1 MAALMQRRILG
12 AKLQTSEDYIADDD
26 AEIKELA
33 AMTGVKYKA
42 PARKLQPKRCAA
54 PPLMSLGEMEE
65 LAAEAGSPVQRR
77 PLTAPETPPDLG
89 DVWWN
94 THREE
99 EDESITR
106 SPTRRAPPRPASA
119 SSSTTSRRRQK
130 AASAAFVA
138 SASTAAVTANRQAV
152 VRKKIRKKDA
162 APRRRTPDASAT
174 GPRRGRTPDASAA
187 TGPRR
192 RRTPDAAIPGP
203 GDPYCR
209 KTPDATQN
217 PPDAAAPRVVS
228 TARRAAAVALPRPR
242 SQPRTLP
249 SLMSA
254 PAADF
259 DLFAWPG
266 EAPAGNE
273 LGLVAL

>member
-99 EDESITR
+99 ED
-106 SPTRRAPPRPASA
+106 
-119 SSSTTSRRRQK
+119 
-130 AASAAFVA
+130 
-138 SASTAAVTANRQAV
+138 
-152 VRKKIRKKDA
+152 
-162 APRRRTPDASAT
+162 
-174 GPRRGRTPDASAA
+174 
-187 TGPRR
+187 
-192 RRTPDAAIPGP
+192 
-203 GDPYCR
+203 
-209 KTPDATQN
+209 
-217 PPDAAAPRVVS
+217 
-228 TARRAAAVALPRPR
+228 
-242 SQPRTLP
+242 
-249 SLMSA
+249 
-254 PAADF
+254 
-259 DLFAWPG
+259 
-266 EAPAGNE
+266 
-273 LGLVAL
+273 

>member
-12 AKLQTSEDYIADDD
+12 AKLQTSEDYIGDDD

-130 AASAAFVA
+130 AASATFVA
-138 SASTAAVTANRQAV
+138 STSNAAVTANRQAV
-152 VRKKIRKKDA
+152 VRKKTRKKDA
-162 APRRRTPDASAT
+162 APRRRTPDASAAEDARRQRGD
-174 GPRRGRTPDASAA
+174 GPASGQNARRQRRDGPAVAKDPGRRVS
-187 TGPRR
+187 
-192 RRTPDAAIPGP
+192 GP
-203 GDPYCR
+203 GDPYSR
-209 KTPDATQN
+209 KTPDATRN
-217 PPDAAAPRVVS
+217 PPDAAAPGVVDG
-228 TARRAAAVALPRPR
+228 APRGRRRAAAAAVA
-242 SQPRTLP
+242 
-249 SLMSA
+249 
-254 PAADF
+254 AADPPMGG
-259 DLFAWPG
+259 DCGCRL
-266 EAPAGNE
+266 
-273 LGLVAL
+273 LVAPSDRWVGC